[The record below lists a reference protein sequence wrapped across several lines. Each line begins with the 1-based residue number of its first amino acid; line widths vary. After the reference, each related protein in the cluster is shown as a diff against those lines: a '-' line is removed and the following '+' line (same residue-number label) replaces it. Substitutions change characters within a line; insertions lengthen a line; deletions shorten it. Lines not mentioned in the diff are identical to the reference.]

1 MYDELIEIT
10 GIPQDGTILE
20 IGSGTGQATL
30 PLAKRGY
37 TITCLEPGLKLM
49 QIAKK
54 KLTKYPKV
62 NFLNTT
68 FEEWPV
74 ETYKYDLIISATAF
88 HWVDQKVGYK
98 KAYLSLK
105 PNGNLALFW
114 NKHPK
119 PYTGFF
125 EEVQQIYQK
134 IVPEWPDPNDTQSD
148 EDWIKETQVRIV
160 ESGLF
165 DIIKIKTYYWLRN
178 YSSNDYIKLLST
190 YSDHIGLEEKK
201 RKQLFDEIKNFI
213 EDRFNGIVKRPY
225 LTVLFIALKI
235 S

>member
-37 TITCLEPGLKLM
+37 TITCLEPGLNLM

-62 NFLNTT
+62 NFLNAT
-68 FEEWPV
+68 FEEWPI
-74 ETYKYDLIISATAF
+74 EKDKYDLVTSATAF

-98 KAYLSLK
+98 KANLSLK
-105 PNGNLALFW
+105 PKGNLALFW

-119 PYTGFF
+119 PYTRFF

-134 IVPEWPDPNDTQSD
+134 IVPEWPDPNKTQSD
-148 EDWIKETQVRIV
+148 EDWIKETQTNIV
-160 ESGLF
+160 ASGLF
-165 DIIKIKTYYWLRN
+165 NIT
-178 YSSNDYIKLLST
+178 
-190 YSDHIGLEEKK
+190 
-201 RKQLFDEIKNFI
+201 
-213 EDRFNGIVKRPY
+213 
-225 LTVLFIALKI
+225 
-235 S
+235 